1 MRSNNAGYVN
11 DFEFVDNHRAGKI
24 VVELNG
30 RINKC
35 GCISPRYD
43 ISHRDFERWI
53 EGVLPSR
60 QFGII
65 VITTSS
71 GIMSLEQARRR
82 QVGGKVRFS
91 VVPMP
96 HFLLSLMCRC
106 TTFPADPRVRVLVG
120 AALSIDTCRYLR
132 PFAHAGKAQNGS
144 VTGRTRVQKAICQV
158 TNELFRRQDDSGEGR

>member
-91 VVPMP
+91 VAPMP
-96 HFLLSLMCRC
+96 YFS
-106 TTFPADPRVRVLVG
+106 PRSYVPLHHI
-120 AALSIDTCRYLR
+120 S
-132 PFAHAGKAQNGS
+132 
-144 VTGRTRVQKAICQV
+144 
-158 TNELFRRQDDSGEGR
+158 RRS